1 MLYFI
6 DIKLIIEYN
15 TIYMKEQLL
24 KIRQLLTTSGFLD
37 KEITIYLTILE
48 LGHGTVAEIS
58 RKAGIN
64 RSTGYVILDSLASKN
79 LVNVSG
85 KEPKQEY
92 ISLSPSNLMTYLNNQ
107 ADQHKKLAESAKE
120 ILPELISFHNVGDRP
135 KVSFYEGLAG
145 LEHVYEDS
153 LSSKGDIY
161 STSTYEEMHTTLPK
175 YFSTYY
181 MRRAKKKIFINTFVA
196 DTPLARKRKENDI
209 AEYRD
214 TYLIPQDKFPV
225 PTDIEIY
232 NDKVMIASWKEKLG
246 IIIES
251 KEIATTL
258 RSVFQ
263 LALTEAKRLDKE
275 TKV

>member
-1 MLYFI
+1 
-6 DIKLIIEYN
+6 
-15 TIYMKEQLL
+15 MKEQLL
-24 KIRQLLTTSGFLD
+24 KIKELLKNSGFLD
-37 KEITIYLTILE
+37 KETAIYLAILE
-48 LGHGTVAEIS
+48 LGHGTVTEIS
-58 RKAGIN
+58 RKAGVN

-79 LVNVSG
+79 LVSVSG

-92 ISLSPSNLMTYLNNQ
+92 EALSPANIVEYLNDKVENQ
-107 ADQHKKLAESAKE
+107 KKLAENAQE
-120 ILPELISFHNVGDRP
+120 ILPELISLHNTGDRP
-135 KVSFYEGLAG
+135 RVHFYEGFAG

-153 LSSKGDIY
+153 LTSKGDIY
-161 STSTYEEMHTTLPK
+161 STSTYEEMHETLPK

-181 MRRAKKKIFINTFVA
+181 ERRAKKKIFIHTFVA
-196 DTPLARKRKENDI
+196 DTPLARKRKANDL

-214 TYLIPQDKFPV
+214 TSLVPQNQFPV

-258 RSVFQ
+258 RSVFK
-263 LALTEAKRLDKE
+263 LALAEAKRLDKE
-275 TKV
+275 NKKD

>member
-1 MLYFI
+1 LIYFI
-6 DIKLIIEYN
+6 DIELTLEYN
-15 TIYMKEQLL
+15 VFMKEQLI
-24 KIRQLLTTSGFLD
+24 KIRQLLTKSGFLD

-48 LGHGTVAEIS
+48 LGRGTVAEIS

-79 LVNVSG
+79 LVTISG

-92 ISLSPSNLMTYLNNQ
+92 VALSPSNLMKYLDNQ
-107 ADQHKKLAESAKE
+107 AEQHKSIAENAKE
-120 ILPELISFHNVGDRP
+120 LIPELISFHNVGDRP
-135 KVSFYEGLAG
+135 RVSFYEGLAG

-153 LSSKGDIY
+153 LTSKGDIY
-161 STSTYEEMHTTLPK
+161 STSTYEEMHDTLPR

-196 DTPLARKRKENDI
+196 NTKLGRKRKENDEV
-209 AEYRD
+209 EYRD

-232 NDKVMIASWKEKLG
+232 NNKVMIASWKEKLG

-251 KEIATTL
+251 EEIATTL
-258 RSVFQ
+258 RSVFK

-275 TKV
+275 ATS

>member
-1 MLYFI
+1 
-6 DIKLIIEYN
+6 
-15 TIYMKEQLL
+15 MKEQLL
-24 KIRQLLTTSGFLD
+24 KTKEILKESGFLD
-37 KEITIYLTILE
+37 KEIAIYLTILE
-48 LGHGTVAEIS
+48 LGRGTVAEIS

-79 LVNVSG
+79 LVNISG

-92 ISLSPSNLMTYLNNQ
+92 VALSPIKLIEYLNKQ
-107 ADQHKKLAESAKE
+107 AEIQKNLAESALE
-120 ILPELISFHNVGDRP
+120 ILPELTLMHNVGDRP
-135 KVSFYEGLAG
+135 KISFYEGLEG

-161 STSTYEEMHTTLPK
+161 STSTYEEMHETLPK

-181 MRRAKKKIFINTFVA
+181 ERRAKKKIFIHTFVA
-196 DTPLARKRKENDI
+196 DTPLAHKRKANDQI
-209 AEYRD
+209 EYRD
-214 TYLIPQDKFPV
+214 TTLVPQNEFPV

-258 RSVFQ
+258 RSVFK
-263 LALTEAKRLDKE
+263 LALAEAKRLNK
-275 TKV
+275 